1 MSARQNSFGSPEVS
15 ALYVRGTVKPV
26 EEEFAI
32 IFSGRGPVYGESFRH
47 LQLAIKLTGK
57 KFGATKHKANS
68 SLLWASLNHRFLLE
82 AWKRD

>member
-1 MSARQNSFGSPEVS
+1 MSAGQNSFVAHEVS

-47 LQLAIKLTGK
+47 LQ
-57 KFGATKHKANS
+57 
-68 SLLWASLNHRFLLE
+68 
-82 AWKRD
+82 